1 MRLLPNGI
9 KIGNATVIVDII
21 PKTNPE
27 IRPGGHMNPS
37 HVTDH
42 DTGNAGR
49 GANAEMH
56 NRYIHNMA
64 SYDPKDTSHVSWH
77 LTVDEKFIY
86 QHLPFDE
93 PAYHC
98 GDGFGIKSGNRTSI
112 GVEKC
117 MNIDGD
123 RAATEENA
131 IALEVYLLKNVIN
144 KTPSNVVPHQIW
156 SGKYCPAIILR
167 RDGSFNPF
175 RKRIQTAFDGAKL
188 SPKPVVS
195 KMHTVKRGDTL
206 SAIAAKYKTTVS
218 KLQKDN
224 NIKNA
229 HFIYPGQVLKVGA
242 LKPTTPNKVKPTPKP
257 VTNKAKLKIDGYWGP
272 ATTRALQKALGTTQD
287 GIISG
292 QYSNNVTKAIPSVKF
307 GTSGSNV
314 IRALQRKV
322 GAKADGYIG
331 PATVRALQRYLGT
344 PQDGVI
350 SKPSMMVKELQRRL
364 NKGKL

>member
-21 PKTNPE
+21 PKSNPE
-27 IRPGGHMNPS
+27 IRPGGHMKPT

-77 LTVDEKFIY
+77 LSVDEKFIY
-86 QHLPFDE
+86 QHIPFDE

-98 GDGFGIKSGNRTSI
+98 GDGFGILSGNRTSI

-131 IALEVYLLKNVIN
+131 IALHVYLLKNAIN

-156 SGKYCPAIILR
+156 SGKYCPAVVLR

-175 RKRIQTAFDGAKL
+175 RKRIQAAFDGAKL

-195 KMHTVKRGDTL
+195 NMHTVKRGDTL
-206 SAIAAKYKTTVS
+206 SAIAAKYNTTVS
-218 KLQKDN
+218 KLQNDN

-242 LKPTTPNKVKPTPKP
+242 SKPTTPSKPKP
-257 VTNKAKLKIDGYWGP
+257 VSKPVTSKANLRVDGYWGS
-272 ATTRALQKALGTTQD
+272 ATTRALQKSLGTPQD
-287 GIISG
+287 GVISG
-292 QYSNNVTKAIPSVKF
+292 QYNNATTRKIENVSF
-307 GTSGSNV
+307 GTGGSLV
-314 IRALQRKV
+314 IKALQRKI
-322 GAKADGYIG
+322 GANADGYIG
-331 PATVRALQRYLGT
+331 PATVRAMQKRFGT

-364 NKGKL
+364 NAGTL